1 MGAQMVAQMP
11 QQDPLAAA
19 QQAVWKARTEGR
31 FEDAAASREEARGLL
46 DRLPVNAPQYPGW
59 VQGVAQIYQSS
70 GRNVQARAIVQQA
83 LDRTTS
89 LGESNPVRIQL
100 LTTMANYWQQERNLL
115 KSVAYMEK
123 AVAALEAAPPEPP
136 AAPVGQLGGQRTVAM
151 RGVTF
156 SGLISPSGFR
166 MGRFGPSTD
175 LSNLYQQ
182 LADLDRQL
190 GRVEAAAAVVAK
202 LRALATKNG
211 DASMAGF
218 LEQQGQLDE
227 AAALYQ
233 KLVERAQNPQEAV
246 NSLQTLANLY
256 SRQQRYDDAVGAL
269 QQAIASQQ
277 AAGTPE
283 MRSQVM
289 GTRQHLAGILQQAG
303 RIQQADAVYQ
313 DLLAG
318 SADEQRFQAL
328 LSYANYLV
336 STKRA
341 AQGEVLLKEYQA
353 SNPNLQPW
361 QENNLLN
368 TLANSARSSG
378 DLKRAEEYQ
387 AAAAAANARQSR
399 TAEPAGQVLI
409 GNYLQ
414 KAQAAANAGN
424 VDEAFSLA
432 LQAIDA
438 APRAADREQ
447 IGWVVTSVAGTLAA
461 RKGDDKALLLYQRLF
476 SMVESWSADSLQ
488 PLLTVTENY
497 TRFLIGQR
505 AHWAEVPA
513 AIERYRTLLITAH
526 GAESG
531 SLGDALHMTIDFERN
546 RHAPPMSLTPAED
559 LLALE
564 ESLSGTTSEPY
575 LRALRDLAQ
584 VQDYNGDRQRSL
596 PLRLQM
602 VAIAD
607 RVVNANNPQRG
618 EVRMEAARAL
628 AVQGQFDEAERL
640 AAEAVAIG
648 QSMKGQGPW
657 NEQFK
662 RSLEQIRQMRAGQ
675 QKGEA
680 PQTIVVRNPDG
691 SMASGRV
698 K

>member
-1 MGAQMVAQMP
+1 M
-11 QQDPLAAA
+11 
-19 QQAVWKARTEGR
+19 
-31 FEDAAASREEARGLL
+31 
-46 DRLPVNAPQYPGW
+46 
-59 VQGVAQIYQSS
+59 
-70 GRNVQARAIVQQA
+70 
-83 LDRTTS
+83 
-89 LGESNPVRIQL
+89 
-100 LTTMANYWQQERNLL
+100 
-115 KSVAYMEK
+115 SV
-123 AVAALEAAPPEPP
+123 
-136 AAPVGQLGGQRTVAM
+136 GG
-151 RGVTF
+151 
-156 SGLISPSGFR
+156 SGFY
-166 MGRFGPSTD
+166 GRFGPSMD
-175 LSNLYQQ
+175 LSNHYQQ

-211 DASMAGF
+211 DASLAGF

-269 QQAIASQQ
+269 QQAIASLQ

-283 MRSQVM
+283 ARSQAI

-303 RIQQADAVYQ
+303 RLQQADAVYQ
-313 DLLAG
+313 ELLAG
-318 SADEQRFQAL
+318 SADEQRFQLL
-328 LSYANYLV
+328 LSYASYLV
-336 STKRA
+336 NTKRA

-378 DLKRAEEYQ
+378 DPKRADEYQ
-387 AAAAAANARQSR
+387 AAAIAAMAKESR
-399 TAEPAGQVLI
+399 RPAEPAGQVLI
-409 GNYLQ
+409 QSYLQ
-414 KAQAAANAGN
+414 KAQAAANAGD
-424 VDEAFSLA
+424 VDEAFGLA

-447 IGWVVTSVAGTLAA
+447 IGWVVTSVAGSLAA
-461 RKGDDKALLLYQRLF
+461 RKGDDKALLVYQRLF
-476 SMVESWSADSLQ
+476 SLVESWSADSLQ

-531 SLGDALHMTIDFERN
+531 SLGDALRMTIDFERN

-584 VQDYNGDRQRSL
+584 VHDYNGDRQRSL

-607 RVVNANNPQRG
+607 RVLNANDPQRG
-618 EVRMEAARAL
+618 SIRMEAARAL

-662 RSLEQIRQMRAGQ
+662 RSLEQIRQMRAAQ
-675 QKGEA
+675 QKGGA
-680 PQTIVVRNPDG
+680 PPGQAQIPTDRSGKWFDVQTVVVQNPDG
-691 SMASGRV
+691 SVATGRA
-698 K
+698 KK